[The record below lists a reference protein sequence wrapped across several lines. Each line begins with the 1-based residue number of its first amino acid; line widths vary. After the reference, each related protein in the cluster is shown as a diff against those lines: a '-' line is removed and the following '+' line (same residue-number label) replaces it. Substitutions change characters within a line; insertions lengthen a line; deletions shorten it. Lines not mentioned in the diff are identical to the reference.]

1 MGELDVSNVE
11 EVKAQLAD
19 GLRANGQLTL
29 DTAGLTFMDSQGLRM
44 LIQLGR
50 LADETGSTIQ
60 LTNCPPQ
67 VQLVLDVSVP
77 NGIPGVKIIKNEE

>member
-11 EVKAQLAD
+11 EVQAQLAD
-19 GLRANGQLTL
+19 GLRAKGRLTL

-44 LIQLGR
+44 LILLGR
-50 LADETGSTIQ
+50 LAVETGSSIR
-60 LTNCPPQ
+60 LINCTPQ

-77 NGIPGVKIIKNEE
+77 NGIPGVEIIENEE